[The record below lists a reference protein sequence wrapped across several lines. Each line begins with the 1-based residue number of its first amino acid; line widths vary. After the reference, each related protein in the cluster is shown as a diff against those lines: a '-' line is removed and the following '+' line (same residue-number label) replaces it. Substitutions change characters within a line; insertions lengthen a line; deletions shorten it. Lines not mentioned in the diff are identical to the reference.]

1 MVEEFSGILCVDE
14 VYQDEL
20 ALLLAVDPAVPEGD
34 RLMGYQLVH
43 AEVDRKKVEDFLARL
58 RQAGIEPDQV
68 VTDGSPL
75 YSKTLKEV
83 WPTAAHQLCLF
94 HESRMVTGDVYKA
107 LATLRKKDV
116 PQPPPVQPKQTLKGL
131 PGKNPSTE
139 KLAFYQKAIARVFA
153 LKEQGNSIREIR
165 RQTGH
170 SRNTIKKWLSGGTP
184 KIIETELPDGM
195 TPEEILQQRDS
206 NADAPSEIPE
216 PPPPWSD
223 WKQVRKVRKLL
234 WERRYVMLRRP
245 DHLSEEQRNDIRF
258 LLESPVGE
266 QVGLMREFLEEW
278 YALFHDERRNR
289 RSPREAKE
297 RYERLRS
304 DERYRAL
311 TPLARLQ
318 ARLCE
323 EHFEKISSFLRCPQ
337 WEATNNGAERGARGF
352 RHLQAPH
359 YNLRSSQSIEDAI
372 KARAWLSGKQ
382 SAAGRSSPPGRCAR
396 GRKASRRRS
405 LAAA

>member
-1 MVEEFSGILCVDE
+1 
-14 VYQDEL
+14 
-20 ALLLAVDPAVPEGD
+20 
-34 RLMGYQLVH
+34 
-43 AEVDRKKVEDFLARL
+43 
-58 RQAGIEPDQV
+58 
-68 VTDGSPL
+68 
-75 YSKTLKEV
+75 
-83 WPTAAHQLCLF
+83 
-94 HESRMVTGDVYKA
+94 
-107 LATLRKKDV
+107 
-116 PQPPPVQPKQTLKGL
+116 
-131 PGKNPSTE
+131 
-139 KLAFYQKAIARVFA
+139 
-153 LKEQGNSIREIR
+153 
-165 RQTGH
+165 
-170 SRNTIKKWLSGGTP
+170 
-184 KIIETELPDGM
+184 M